1 MMDGKSLKQFVEND
15 AEWAKFVN
23 ERFAKLDKS
32 HKGKLTHSD
41 MEPAISGVGKA
52 LGMPPMGTDPETD
65 HIYTEMFSEFGPG
78 GEGVTKEK
86 FSSVMRD
93 ILLGLGDGLE
103 REPVAISPLDGST
116 LEKWVRGPEFD
127 MEAAAAFSELDSDTS
142 GQVKADAIRKALGRL
157 TVDQGMPPQTDASV
171 SKYIDRAFQESG
183 VNGQQELNQSQ
194 FVDAYRKVT
203 LAVATYMRSSP
214 MMVAHSDKVFAGQGI
229 TNLLKDQH
237 ALDLA
242 LDLAWEIMPKASN
255 GQAPKSYLRVGL
267 DTLAPYA
274 GLPPV
279 GAVPEMDSVVNECF
293 KMIDGDASGRVDRE
307 GFNKSM
313 LEVLGGIMLQ
323 LEGKPIGVK
332 SSAVVPPARAGSV
345 SSGLPF

>member
-15 AEWAKFVN
+15 AEWAKFVD

-32 HKGKLTHSD
+32 HKGKLTHTE

-65 HIYTEMFSEFGPG
+65 HIYTEMFSEFGPK

-103 REPVAISPLDGST
+103 REPVSISPLDGSS
-116 LEKWVRGPEFD
+116 LEKWVRGPESEV
-127 MEAAAAFSELDSDTS
+127 EAVAAFSVLDTDTT
-142 GQVKADAIRKALGRL
+142 GKLKADAIRKAMGRI
-157 TVDQGMPPQTDASV
+157 TVEQGMPPQSDPSV
-171 SKYIDRAFQESG
+171 SKYIDRAFQENG
-183 VNGQQELNQSQ
+183 LNGQQLLDQEQ
-194 FVDAYRKVT
+194 FADAYKKVT
-203 LAVATYMRSSP
+203 LSVASYMKGTP
-214 MMVAHSDKVFAGQGI
+214 MMVAHSNKTFDGTSI
-229 TNLLKDQH
+229 SSLLKDKH

-242 LDLAWEIMPKASN
+242 LGLAWEIMPKASN
-255 GQAPKSYLRVGL
+255 HQAPKSYLRVGL

-279 GAVPEMDSVVNECF
+279 GAVPEMDTVVNESF
-293 KMIDGDASGRVDRE
+293 KMIDGDANGRVDKE
-307 GFNKSM
+307 GFDKSM

-323 LEGKPIGVK
+323 LEGQPIGVK
-332 SSAVVPPARAGSV
+332 SSAVVPPERAGSI